1 MEENNELFE
10 YKVKDAF
17 LASTIHNSSRWTQ
30 TYYLVDEAIVRYYSI
45 GARNSETENNCSAVD
60 TPNESFKPVPSTAAN
75 ATNSQST
82 EIASLKALGKVAK
95 TSHDLSSLMFS

>member
-1 MEENNELFE
+1 LQIATATDE
-10 YKVKDAF
+10 KK
-17 LASTIHNSSRWTQ
+17 I
-30 TYYLVDEAIVRYYSI
+30 VDEAIVRYYSI